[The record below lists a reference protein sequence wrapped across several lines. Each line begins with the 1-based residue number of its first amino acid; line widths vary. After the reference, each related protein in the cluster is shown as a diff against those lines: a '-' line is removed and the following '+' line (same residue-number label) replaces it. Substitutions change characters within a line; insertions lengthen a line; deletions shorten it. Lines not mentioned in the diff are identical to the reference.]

1 RGLLPARLPRSGTRR
16 RPERGRRAGLRP
28 RQSLRGPRRR
38 RAGSRGDRRR
48 PGRAEP
54 LVFLNILVAVNGTPS
69 SKRALEHAVDL
80 ARALNSMLTLVVV
93 APHAAQS
100 AAVAGVSNERMT
112 KELDD
117 WAKRVLA
124 EAASAVPEDV
134 IAHTVQRV
142 GDAGPEI
149 VTELDRGG

>member
-1 RGLLPARLPRSGTRR
+1 M
-16 RPERGRRAGLRP
+16 
-28 RQSLRGPRRR
+28 
-38 RAGSRGDRRR
+38 
-48 PGRAEP
+48 
-54 LVFLNILVAVNGTPS
+54 FLNILVAVNGTPS

-80 ARALNSMLTLVVV
+80 ARAMNSMLTLVVV

-149 VTELDRGG
+149 VTELDRGGYDLIVLGSRGRGRAREGLLGSVNGHVHFHSRVPLLSVPGEEK